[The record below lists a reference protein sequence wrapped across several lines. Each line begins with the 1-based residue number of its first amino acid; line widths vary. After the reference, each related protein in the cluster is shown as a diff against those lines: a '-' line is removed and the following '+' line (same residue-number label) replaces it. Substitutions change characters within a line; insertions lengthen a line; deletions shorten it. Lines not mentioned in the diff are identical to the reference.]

1 MTSSVCNL
9 ISGNPCKRFAEVMQK
24 GQKEG
29 KMKPKDVTGFLKEKN
44 MERTRL
50 EMLGK
55 LDDEGHLD
63 Y

>member
-1 MTSSVCNL
+1 MTSSFCNL
-9 ISGNPCKRFAEVMQK
+9 ISDNPSKSFVEVMEK
-24 GQKEG
+24 GYKEG
-29 KMKPKDVTGFLKEKN
+29 KIKPKDVTGFLKEKD
-44 MERTRL
+44 MERIRL